1 MIFALSIERKKIK
14 QDQQQ
19 SGYGQI
25 ADDTDI
31 KFEVVVNKQ
40 LFEIA
45 TKYTSWSFG
54 VTMSAL
60 LSIIMENG
68 VYILPCIVIFIAI
81 LVVAVSNAEKCLY
94 PAECFDCDKPSCR
107 ECAHLF

>member
-1 MIFALSIERKKIK
+1 
-14 QDQQQ
+14 
-19 SGYGQI
+19 
-25 ADDTDI
+25 
-31 KFEVVVNKQ
+31 
-40 LFEIA
+40 
-45 TKYTSWSFG
+45 
-54 VTMSAL
+54 MSAL